1 MKIVTAIASLLLF
14 TLTVFAQSGKPL
26 LVGAERMADYVP
38 SLAGKNVGLVVNH
51 TSIVGAN
58 QTHLVDTL
66 LAQKVKVT
74 KVFAPEHGFRG
85 MGDAGQ
91 EIKTETDPKT
101 GLPVISLYGNT
112 KKPTAEH
119 LKGLDVVIFDI
130 QDVGARF
137 YTYIS
142 TMHYVMEA
150 CAEAGIT
157 VIILDRPNPN
167 GFYVD
172 GPILEEKYK
181 SFVGMH
187 PIPVVHG
194 LTVGELAQMIN
205 GEKWL
210 AKGLQCKITVVPCF
224 GYTHETLYEL
234 PVKPSPNLPN
244 MESVYLY
251 PSVCFF
257 EGTIMS
263 LGRGTDKPFQI
274 YGHPDFAIGDYEFT
288 PTSMP
293 GAKSPPLMGKQCRGF
308 ELQEYGQDYFYTK
321 KKLDFQWLIQ
331 SYSYFKEQGKGDT
344 FFSSFFEK
352 LAGTAKLREIIIN
365 GYDSGEAGEQWKN
378 DLSKYMLM
386 RQKYLLYPDFSK

>member
-1 MKIVTAIASLLLF
+1 MR
-14 TLTVFAQSGKPL
+14 
-26 LVGAERMADYVP
+26 EYVP
-38 SLAGKNVGLVVNH
+38 SLAGKTVGLVVNH
-51 TSIVGAN
+51 TSIVGSS

-66 LAQKVKVT
+66 LAQKIKVT

-91 EIKTETDPKT
+91 EINSETDPKT
-101 GLPVISLYGNT
+101 GLPVISLYGNI

-119 LKGLDVVIFDI
+119 LSGLDVVIFDI

-150 CAEAGIT
+150 CAEAGIP

-172 GPILEEKYK
+172 GPIMEESYK

-205 GEKWL
+205 GQKWL
-210 AKGLQCKITVVPCF
+210 ANGIQCNITVVPCF
-224 GYTHETLYEL
+224 GYKHQTMYQL

-244 MESVYLY
+244 MEAIYLY
-251 PSVCFF
+251 PSLCFF

-263 LGRGTDKPFQI
+263 VGRGTDRPFQI
-274 YGHPDFAIGDYEFT
+274 FGHPEYAIGDYEFT
-288 PTSMP
+288 PMSIT
-293 GAKSPPLMGKQCRGF
+293 GAQSPPYKDLQCRGT
-308 ELQEYGQDYFYTK
+308 ELQEFGQDYFERSR
-321 KKLDFQWLIQ
+321 KLDFQWLLQ
-331 SYSYFKEQGKGDT
+331 SYQYFNNAGKGQE
-344 FFSSFFEK
+344 FFNAFFEK
-352 LAGTAKLREIIIN
+352 LAGTAKLREVIVS
-365 GYDSGEAGEQWKN
+365 GYDTAEAGSFWKPEL
-378 DLSKYMLM
+378 DAYMAM
-386 RQKYLLYPDFSK
+386 RKQYLLYPDFTK

>member
-1 MKIVTAIASLLLF
+1 MKIVTAIASLLF
-14 TLTVFAQSGKPL
+14 FSLTVFAQSGKPL
-26 LVGAERMADYVP
+26 LVGAERMAEYVP
-38 SLAGKNVGLVVNH
+38 SLAGKTVGLVVNH
-51 TSIVGAN
+51 TSIVGPS

-66 LAQKVKVT
+66 LAQKINVT

-85 MGDAGQ
+85 MADAGQ

-101 GLPVISLYGNT
+101 GLPVVSLYGNT

-142 TMHYVMEA
+142 TMHYVLEA
-150 CAEAGIT
+150 CAEAGIP

-172 GPILEEKYK
+172 GPIMEDKYK

-210 AKGLQCKITVVPCF
+210 SKGIQCNITIVPCF
-224 GYTHETLYEL
+224 GYTHQTMYQL

-244 MESVYLY
+244 MESIYLY
-251 PSVCFF
+251 PSLCFF

-263 LGRGTDKPFQI
+263 VGRGTDRPFQI
-274 YGHPDFAIGDYEFT
+274 FGHPDYAIGDYEFT
-288 PTSMP
+288 PLSVS
-293 GAKSPPLMGKQCRGF
+293 GAKNPPYKGVQCRGV
-308 ELQEYGQDYFYTK
+308 ELQEFGQDYFERTC
-321 KKLDFQWLIQ
+321 KLDFQWLLQ
-331 SYSYFKEQGKGDT
+331 SYQYFKKAGKGDE
-344 FFSSFFEK
+344 FFNSFFEK
-352 LAGTAKLREIIIN
+352 LAGTAKLREAIIN
-365 GYDSGEAGEQWKN
+365 EYDAAEAGTFWQPEL
-378 DLSKYMLM
+378 DKYMAM
-386 RQKYLLYPDFSK
+386 RKQYLLYPDFTK

>member
-1 MKIVTAIASLLLF
+1 MKIVTAIASLLFFSL
-14 TLTVFAQSGKPL
+14 TLFAQSGKPL
-26 LVGAERMADYVP
+26 LVGAERMREYVP
-38 SLAGKNVGLVVNH
+38 SLAGKTVGLVVNH
-51 TSIVGAN
+51 TSIVGSS

-66 LAQKVKVT
+66 LAQKIKVT

-91 EIKTETDPKT
+91 EINSETDPKT
-101 GLPVISLYGNT
+101 GLPVISLYGNI

-119 LKGLDVVIFDI
+119 LSGLDVVIFDI

-150 CAEAGIT
+150 CAEAGIP

-172 GPILEEKYK
+172 GPIMEESYK

-205 GEKWL
+205 GQKWL
-210 AKGLQCKITVVPCF
+210 ANGIQCNITVVPCF
-224 GYTHETLYEL
+224 GYKHQTMYQL

-244 MESVYLY
+244 MEAIYLY
-251 PSVCFF
+251 PSLCFF

-263 LGRGTDKPFQI
+263 VGRGTDRPFQI
-274 YGHPDFAIGDYEFT
+274 FGHPEYAIGDYEFT
-288 PTSMP
+288 PMSIT
-293 GAKSPPLMGKQCRGF
+293 GAQSPPYKDLQCRGT
-308 ELQEYGQDYFYTK
+308 ELQEFGQDYFERSR
-321 KKLDFQWLIQ
+321 KLDFQWLLQ
-331 SYSYFKEQGKGDT
+331 SYQYFNNAGKGQE
-344 FFSSFFEK
+344 FFNAFFEK
-352 LAGTAKLREIIIN
+352 LAGTAKLREVIVS
-365 GYDSGEAGEQWKN
+365 GYDTAEAGSFWKPEL
-378 DLSKYMLM
+378 DAYMAM
-386 RQKYLLYPDFSK
+386 RKQYLLYPDFTK

>member
-1 MKIVTAIASLLLF
+1 MKIVTAITALLLF
-14 TLTVFAQSGKPL
+14 VLTSFAQSGQPL
-26 LVGAERMADYVP
+26 LVGAERMADYLP
-38 SLAGKNVGLVVNH
+38 SLAGKKVGLVVNH
-51 TSIVGAN
+51 TSIVGPT

-66 LAQKVKVT
+66 LAKKIEVT

-85 MGDAGQ
+85 MADAGQ

-112 KKPTAEH
+112 KKPTPEH
-119 LKGLDVVIFDI
+119 LKDLDVVIFDI

-150 CAEAGIT
+150 CAEADIP

-172 GPILEEKYK
+172 GPIMEEKYK

-205 GEKWL
+205 GQKWL
-210 AKGLQCKITVVPCF
+210 AKGVQCNITIIPCY
-224 GYTHETLYEL
+224 GYTHQTMYQL

-244 MESVYLY
+244 MESIYLY
-251 PSVCFF
+251 PSLCFF

-263 LGRGTDKPFQI
+263 VGRGTDKPFQI
-274 YGHPDFAIGDYEFT
+274 FGHPDYAAADYEFT
-288 PTSMP
+288 PVSMP
-293 GAKSPPLMGKQCRGF
+293 GAKNPPFKGQKCRGY
-308 ELQEYGQDYFYTK
+308 ELQEFGQDYFERTC
-321 KKLDFQWLIQ
+321 KLDFQWLVQ
-331 SYSYFKEQGKGDT
+331 SYQYFKEQGKGDT
-344 FFSSFFEK
+344 FFNSFFEK
-352 LAGTAKLREIIIN
+352 LAGTAKLKEMIT
-365 GYDSGEAGEQWKN
+365 SGLDTAEAGTMWQA
-378 DLSKYMLM
+378 DLDKYMAM
-386 RQKYLLYPDFSK
+386 RKQYLLYPDFTK